1 LGAMLGSETTAAATG
16 KVGILRRDPMAML
29 PFCGYNMGDYFAHW
43 LSMRTKLSHPP
54 KLFLVNWFRKDEDG
68 KFLWPGFGDNMRV
81 LKWVIDR
88 AFGKIG
94 GRETTVGW
102 VPREGDI
109 DLSGCEIGAGDF
121 EKSTAIDAAEWLA
134 ELESQKE

>member
-1 LGAMLGSETTAAATG
+1 
-16 KVGILRRDPMAML
+16 
-29 PFCGYNMGDYFAHW
+29 YNMGDYFAHW

-134 ELESQKE
+134 ELESQKEFYDKIGDSMPPALVKQRELLLETLRAETA

>member
-1 LGAMLGSETTAAATG
+1 
-16 KVGILRRDPMAML
+16 
-29 PFCGYNMGDYFAHW
+29 YNMGDYFAHW

-88 AFGKIG
+88 AYGKIG
-94 GRETTVGW
+94 GRETSVGW

-109 DLSGCEIGAGDF
+109 DLSGCDIDSQSF
-121 EKSTAIDAAEWLA
+121 EKATAIDAAEWLA
-134 ELESQKE
+134 EFEGQADFYEKIGATMPEALVQQRALLMATVKGELKA